1 MRRGFDGVRT
11 VSGES
16 DEHLSGEFL
25 DLWKDQLVLGT
36 LNLYL
41 LILKRLIL
49 ESRVRAVEAP
59 RQSIG

>member
-16 DEHLSGEFL
+16 DEHLSGESL